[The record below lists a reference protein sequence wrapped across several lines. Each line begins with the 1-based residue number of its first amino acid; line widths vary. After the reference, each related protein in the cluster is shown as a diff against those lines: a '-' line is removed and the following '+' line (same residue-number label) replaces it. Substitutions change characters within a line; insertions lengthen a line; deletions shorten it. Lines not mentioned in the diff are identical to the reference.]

1 MDPVF
6 YFSFF
11 VGALVLFVIVT
22 ILHKEATRPCPRCGA
37 DIPLTARRCKYCEYL
52 FSRA

>member
-11 VGALVLFVIVT
+11 VGALVLFVVVT
-22 ILHKEATRPCPRCGA
+22 VLHKETTRPCPRCGA
-37 DIPLTARRCKYCEYL
+37 DTPLTARRCKHCEYL
-52 FSRA
+52 FGRV